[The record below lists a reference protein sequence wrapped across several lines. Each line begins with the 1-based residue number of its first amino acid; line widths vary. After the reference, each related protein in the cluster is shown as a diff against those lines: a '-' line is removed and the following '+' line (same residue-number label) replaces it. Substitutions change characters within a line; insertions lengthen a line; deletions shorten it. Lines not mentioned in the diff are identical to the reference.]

1 MTNILIFE
9 VMVMDDNILLKTIE
23 KHNQAFNTDFE
34 VIKIDY
40 DEAIFCTI
48 QVSKYTYADLFNLGH
63 HLSIVEHLMRECGET
78 DW

>member
-48 QVSKYTYADLFNLGH
+48 QVSKYTYAD
-63 HLSIVEHLMRECGET
+63 
-78 DW
+78 